1 MGHGTGKTDAAL
13 AALKG
18 RTLVLVGMMGAGKT
32 SVGKRVAQRL
42 SLPFVDADVAIEDA
56 AGMTIPEIFAK
67 HGEPSFRD
75 GERKVIARLLDS
87 EQKVLATGGGAFIN
101 AETRAAIKASGVSI
115 WLKAEFEVLMARVR
129 RKGNRPL
136 LQTADPDQT
145 MRNLIADRYPI
156 YAEADITVESRDVA
170 HDVMVDAVLDAL
182 IAAHGVAATGSA
194 PKGPLP

>member
-1 MGHGTGKTDAAL
+1 MGHGTGKTDTAL
-13 AALKG
+13 AALNG

-182 IAAHGVAATGSA
+182 ISAHGVAATGST
-194 PKGPLP
+194 PKGPNQ

>member
-182 IAAHGVAATGSA
+182 ISAHGGAATGSV
-194 PKGPLP
+194 PKGPLA

>member
-1 MGHGTGKTDAAL
+1 MANSSAKTEAAL

-42 SLPFVDADVAIEDA
+42 GLPFVDADAEIETA

-75 GERKVIARLLDS
+75 GERQVIARLMDG

-101 AETRAAIKASGVSI
+101 AETRATIKQGGVSV
-115 WLKAEFEVLMARVR
+115 WLKADFEVLMARVR

-136 LQTADPDQT
+136 LQTADPDAT
-145 MRNLIADRYPI
+145 MRKLIADRYPI
-156 YAEADITVESRDVA
+156 YADADIAVESRDVA

-182 IAAHGVAATGSA
+182 VACEETSS
-194 PKGPLP
+194 

>member
-13 AALKG
+13 AALNG

-145 MRNLIADRYPI
+145 MRNLSADRYPI

-182 IAAHGVAATGSA
+182 ISAHGVAATGSA